1 MNNAKIAVVVR
12 ILISY
17 NALAKVKV
25 KMKFILTVQY
35 LGVCLAVVLVWLGVA
50 QQAQAQTAQ
59 TMLRVSYDDIDMEID
74 LDFDLGFSPGESGS
88 RSYLVSICQEVCLAR
103 TGDGTFAPNQVATH
117 EEGGNPPVNV
127 EISVDVADLVN
138 AQEPG
143 STVTY
148 HVRLRASYDNLRFGC
163 PEFFILTRVVDVTVP
178 RDVPVAVS
186 GAYLSDVA
194 QNLAGSLVDAVG
206 EHLSSPV
213 PADSSFAAWDAAQ
226 HAFEPYAVRRSDSAS
241 LPEDT
246 TVRSLL
252 RERGAATF
260 RLHGKHAGSEAGANT
275 LWARVGVRR
284 FEGRTTG
291 EDVVGFAGEL
301 LSATVGFDVPMS
313 DRATVGL
320 GVSHTDGD
328 GTLGDGTTDVS
339 LFSVHPY
346 VRWQLSPR
354 TQVWGQAGLGNGNL
368 QVRDAD
374 GDVTLDEDFKVTF
387 VTVGSSSELPTQ
399 VIKGASFALKTDARA
414 VQVDGDAN
422 RELDSETWR
431 LRTALEVRR
440 SDALPAGGV
449 LQPSLEIGV
458 RYDGGDTQTGLGADT
473 VAKLRLEDAQRG
485 LVIEGSGRYLLV
497 HHESSKRQWGASA
510 LVSVDAGAIGHGLA
524 FSLRPS
530 YGISDSQGVDIWRDR
545 LPTEKSNE
553 AALQVAATLSYG
565 TGALGGRAIATP
577 YGSYSLGKA
586 GRHTLREGLRVRLA
600 SEGMHVDSYIEQQS
614 GGDERSEQSFNIRM
628 GIDF

>member
-1 MNNAKIAVVVR
+1 M
-12 ILISY
+12 L
-17 NALAKVKV
+17 LPKVKV
-25 KMKFILTVQY
+25 SMKFIPTVQY
-35 LGVCLAVVLVWLGVA
+35 YGVCLAVLLIVLGMA
-50 QQAQAQTAQ
+50 QQAQAQSLTV
-59 TMLRVSYDDIDMEID
+59 TYDETDMEID
-74 LDFDLGFSPGESGS
+74 ADFRVGVSPTSS
-88 RSYLVSICQEVCLAR
+88 RSYYVSVCSEVCASP
-103 TGDGTFAPNQVATH
+103 G
-117 EEGGNPPVNV
+117 GGNFSPNTVARGQNDNPPENV
-127 EISVDVADLVN
+127 VISVPIASLVN

-143 STVTY
+143 STVRY
-148 HVRLRASYDNLRFGC
+148 YVLFRAFYDLRFC
-163 PEFFILTRVVDVTVP
+163 PENIILTRFVDITVP
-178 RDVPVAVS
+178 ENTPVAVS

-226 HAFEPYAVRRSDSAS
+226 DAFEPYAVRRSDSAS
-241 LPEDT
+241 LPADT

-275 LWARVGVRR
+275 LWARAGVRR

-313 DRATVGL
+313 DRATVGI
-320 GVSHTDGD
+320 GVSHTNGD
-328 GTLGDGTTDVS
+328 GTLGDDTTDVS

-346 VRWQLSPR
+346 LRWQLSPR

-374 GDVTLDEDFKVTF
+374 GDVTLDEDFQVTF
-387 VTVGSSSELPTQ
+387 VTAGSSSELPTQ
-399 VIKGASFALKTDARA
+399 VIEGASFALKTDARV

-440 SDALPAGGV
+440 NDALPAGGV

-510 LVSVDAGAIGHGLA
+510 LVSVDAGTSGHGLA

-530 YGISDSQGVDIWRDR
+530 YGMSDSQGVDIWRDR
-545 LPTEKSNE
+545 LPTEKSKKSNE

-577 YGSYSLGKA
+577 YGSYGLGKA

-600 SEGMHVDSYIEQQS
+600 SEGLHVDSYIEQQS
-614 GGDERSEQSFNIRM
+614 GGGERSEQSFNIRM

>member
-1 MNNAKIAVVVR
+1 M
-12 ILISY
+12 L
-17 NALAKVKV
+17 LPKVKV
-25 KMKFILTVQY
+25 SMKFIPTVQY
-35 LGVCLAVVLVWLGVA
+35 YGVCLAVLLIGMGMA
-50 QQAQAQTAQ
+50 QQAQAQNVGNP
-59 TMLRVSYDDIDMEID
+59 LLEVSYDATNMRIDANFE
-74 LDFDLGFSPGESGS
+74 LRSASGVTAS
-88 RSYLVSICQEVCLAR
+88 RFYYVSICEERCTDPISIFSENAVAR
-103 TGDGTFAPNQVATH
+103 GQDTRFGDIDGD
-117 EEGGNPPVNV
+117 PPDPPGQPPDNTV
-127 EISVDVADLVN
+127 ISVPIANLLDDE
-138 AQEPG
+138 EPG

-148 HVRLRASYDNLRFGC
+148 HVLFRALYDD
-163 PEFFILTRVVDVTVP
+163 VVIDALSLSVDRRGSVDITVP
-178 RDVPVAVS
+178 ENTPVAVS

-320 GVSHTDGD
+320 GVSHTNGD

-387 VTVGSSSELPTQ
+387 VTAGSSSELPTQ
-399 VIKGASFALKTDARA
+399 VIEGASFALKTDARA
-414 VQVDGDAN
+414 VQVDGDVN

-577 YGSYSLGKA
+577 YGSYGLGKA

-614 GGDERSEQSFNIRM
+614 GGGERSEQSFNIRM